1 MEFTISQCRAILD
14 TLPIGYYCKYR
25 IALEMSD
32 SEPTSYF
39 SPMEEK
45 IVISYPIIKEG
56 VDRLPADT
64 TDFEQAVRSM
74 LYHETSH
81 AILTP
86 NNLFYY
92 AYGYHDRKEILN
104 IFEDER
110 IETLLKDFYMDVDFK
125 KQINNI
131 CGGPKAHPST
141 TMEKFFNIVR
151 FRTGP
156 EKYIKEVEYIIN
168 KYKAINRSYTRYDSA
183 AIHDYAYEVFNLFN
197 RIDSDTTSSFDMPEE
212 SASMSGD
219 KMPKKIDKIS
229 ESSENEGQPM
239 ESQTAIGLSDDEIKK
254 MLKEAIEQG
263 FSLDNT
269 EKDNVNK
276 FLNMLEVLFA
286 NFNKKNHHGNGI
298 NAYSGIFNPRAV
310 ARNDYKYFER
320 SIAVNGNN
328 KFGSLHLN
336 LFLDKSGSFYD
347 NQNIV
352 NAILRS
358 LCAFERKNK
367 NFSMDVYFI
376 NENFTHAKTIRERQ
390 MICGGGNEVPADIS
404 TIFAKAQKPNTFNY
418 NIVLF
423 DGDAFSDTDAKNN
436 TEIKRRFKGFDKKQT
451 FLITDPYNSRYIDNF
466 TAAKVIV
473 TRNYT
478 TELITNLTRAFQTM
492 LS

>member
-1 MEFTISQCRAILD
+1 MEFTISTCRAILN

-25 IALEMSD
+25 ISLELSEK
-32 SEPTSYF
+32 EPTSFF
-39 SPMEEK
+39 SPLEEK

-56 VDRLPADT
+56 VDRLPENT

-86 NNLFYY
+86 TDLFQL
-92 AYGYHDRKEILN
+92 AFGYTERKEILN

-110 IETLLKDFYMDVDFK
+110 IETLLKDFYMNVDFK
-125 KQINNI
+125 KQINSI

-141 TMEKFFNIVR
+141 SMEKFFNIVR

-156 EKYIKEVEYIIN
+156 EKYVKRVAEIIKNYN
-168 KYKAINRSYTRYDSA
+168 AINRSYTRWDPAVDSYA
-183 AIHDYAYEVFNLFN
+183 RAIFKLFKDIN
-197 RIDSDTTSSFDMPEE
+197 DDTTSSFDNA
-212 SASMSGD
+212 ASDSGD
-219 KMPKKIDKIS
+219 SQPKKIDKLA
-229 ESSENEGQPM
+229 ESAENGQPID
-239 ESQTAIGLSDDEIKK
+239 SQADIGLSEEEIKK
-254 MLKEAIEQG
+254 MLQEAIEQG
-263 FSLDNT
+263 FSMNSVD
-269 EKDNVNK
+269 KDSVNK

-286 NFNKKNHHGNGI
+286 NFNKRNQHGNGI

-320 SIAVNGNN
+320 SITTNGNN

-358 LCAFERKNK
+358 LCALERKNK

-376 NENFTHAKTIRERQ
+376 NQHFVHATTIRERQ
-390 MICGGGNEVPADIS
+390 MICEGGNEVPAEIS

-423 DGDAFSDTDAKNN
+423 DGDAFSDTNAKNN
-436 TEIKRRFKGFDKKQT
+436 TEMRRRFKAFDKKQT

-466 TAAKVIV
+466 TAAKVII
-473 TRNYT
+473 TRDYT
-478 TELITNLTRAFQTM
+478 GELITNLTRAFQTM
-492 LS
+492 LN

>member
-1 MEFTISQCRAILD
+1 MEFTISTCRAILN
-14 TLPIGYYCKYR
+14 TLPIGHYCKYR
-25 IALEMSD
+25 ISLELSEK
-32 SEPTSYF
+32 EPTSFF
-39 SPMEEK
+39 SPLEEK

-56 VDRLPADT
+56 VDHLPEDT

-86 NNLFYY
+86 SDLLQLS
-92 AYGYHDRKEILN
+92 YGISEKRDILN

-131 CGGPKAHPST
+131 CGGPKAHPCT
-141 TMEKFFNIVR
+141 PMEKFFNVVR

-156 EKYIKEVEYIIN
+156 EKYVNRVADIIKNYN
-168 KYKAINRSYTRYDSA
+168 AINRSYTRWDPAVDSYA
-183 AIHDYAYEVFNLFN
+183 RAIFKLFKDIN
-197 RIDSDTTSSFDMPEE
+197 DDTTSSFDNA
-212 SASMSGD
+212 ASSSD
-219 KMPKKIDKIS
+219 DSQPKKIDKLT
-229 ESSENEGQPM
+229 ESAENGQPID
-239 ESQTAIGLSDDEIKK
+239 SQADVGLSEEEIKK
-254 MLKEAIEQG
+254 MLQEAIEQG
-263 FSLDNT
+263 FSMSSAD
-269 EKDNVNK
+269 KDSVNK
-276 FLNMLEVLFA
+276 FLNMLDVLFA
-286 NFNKKNHHGNGI
+286 NFNKKNQHGNGI
-298 NAYSGIFNPRAV
+298 NTYSGIFNPRAV
-310 ARNDYKYFER
+310 ARKDYKYFER
-320 SIAVNGNN
+320 SITTNGNN

-358 LCAFERKNK
+358 LCALERKNK

-376 NENFTHAKTIRERQ
+376 NQHFVHATTIRERQ
-390 MICGGGNEVPADIS
+390 MICEGGNEVPAEIS

-423 DGDAFSDTDAKNN
+423 DGDAFSDTNAKSSA
-436 TEIKRRFKGFDKKQT
+436 EERRRFKAFDKKQT

-466 TAAKVIV
+466 TSAKVII
-473 TRNYT
+473 TRDYT
-478 TELITNLTRAFQTM
+478 GELITNLTRAFQTM
-492 LS
+492 LN